1 MLAYIVLSWFS
12 IAGICFLMFLMGLV
26 LNKTD
31 IDDKYQN
38 IVLPAVFLIALLLL
52 KILVYVCVA
61 AAVGYGLFLKF
72 WPKKV
77 KTADTKDLM

>member
-12 IAGICFLMFLMGLV
+12 IAGICFLMFIMGLA

-38 IVLPAVFLIALLLL
+38 VVLPVVFLIALFLL

-61 AAVGYGLFLKF
+61 AAIGYGLFLTF
-72 WPKKV
+72 WS
-77 KTADTKDLM
+77 KTAKKTDTKDLI

>member
-61 AAVGYGLFLKF
+61 AAVGYGLFSNF
-72 WPKKV
+72 GRKK
-77 KTADTKDLM
+77 

>member
-1 MLAYIVLSWFS
+1 MAYIVLSWFS
-12 IAGICFLMFLMGLV
+12 IAGICFLMFLMGLA

-61 AAVGYGLFLKF
+61 AAVGYVLFLKF
-72 WPKKV
+72 WSTKGKK
-77 KTADTKDLM
+77 ADTNDLI

>member
-12 IAGICFLMFLMGLV
+12 IAGICFLMFLMGLA

-52 KILVYVCVA
+52 KVLVYVCVA
-61 AAVGYGLFLKF
+61 AVVGYGLFLKF
-72 WPKKV
+72 GPKKA
-77 KTADTKDLM
+77 KKADTKDLM

>member
-61 AAVGYGLFLKF
+61 AAVG
-72 WPKKV
+72 
-77 KTADTKDLM
+77 